1 MGNPIRDVCP
11 PPFVYGLCPCVTL
24 LMLAPFNPFHGLA
37 PDQFEPVAAI
47 AVYGH
52 CKQSLTYEVNQ
63 GADKVDYQ
71 QDAENL
77 QDREGLL
84 VEVLQ
89 YEQALPKQCSRGGM
103 IGDQVNRECGCTMR
117 LMIRLRKE
125 SRSNSRNM
133 PKPTMMTGS
142 LNDPVMKMP
151 LSIPSNDNTTEAHVY
166 KRKNPSPVP
175 VISQVCLS
183 VNGFMYHLHAEM
195 RMNR

>member
-1 MGNPIRDVCP
+1 
-11 PPFVYGLCPCVTL
+11 
-24 LMLAPFNPFHGLA
+24 MLAPFNPFHGLA

-103 IGDQVNRECGCTMR
+103 IGDQVNRECG
-117 LMIRLRKE
+117 LGYAVDNPAAE
-125 SRSNSRNM
+125 G
-133 PKPTMMTGS
+133 KP
-142 LNDPVMKMP
+142 V
-151 LSIPSNDNTTEAHVY
+151 E
-166 KRKNPSPVP
+166 
-175 VISQVCLS
+175 Q
-183 VNGFMYHLHAEM
+183 
-195 RMNR
+195 